1 MAEQKRFE
9 RLKAEDPLVIELA
22 SGKHEWWNTLV
33 SRLFEYP
40 ELSIQVRGDYLSVYY
55 RMGSLL
61 TIQLRNKE
69 VVCSIHYKY
78 LIDSHSPEYV
88 DVTPSGSD
96 LAVTHQKTC
105 NLVTSIL
112 EEKNFKR
119 IRSNIAALAGEEKR
133 IQSNL
138 VEINRRTL
146 LAAEIAF
153 NDSGTETDPEEEN
166 APSSGNT
173 RIDLVNYDKNHNKL
187 VFVELKQIFDK
198 RLYSDSKG
206 FKEVNEQIAK
216 YTAFAE
222 IHKDE
227 IIKAYNNVIEVKK
240 KLKLLPDSWAL
251 ASAKI
256 ERVETKPIL
265 AIAAYRQDIID
276 ALKVKVRKN
285 LNIDGL
291 AALYFFGSGVD
302 LNLAQDK
309 NKELNINN

>member
-1 MAEQKRFE
+1 MAAQKVFS
-9 RLKAEDPLVIELA
+9 RLRPNDPLVEELA
-22 SGKHEWWNTLV
+22 SGKHEWWNSLV

-61 TIQLRNKE
+61 TIRLRNKKI
-69 VVCSIHYKY
+69 VCSIHYKY

-96 LAVTHQKTC
+96 IDVTLPTC
-105 NLVTSIL
+105 KLVTSIL
-112 EEKNFKR
+112 EEENFKR

-138 VEINRRTL
+138 VELNRRTL
-146 LAAEIAF
+146 LDAEIAF
-153 NDSGTETDPEEEN
+153 TDSGATADPEE
-166 APSSGNT
+166 ADDPSSGST
-173 RIDLVNYDKNHNKL
+173 RIDLVNYDKNRNML

-206 FKEVNEQIAK
+206 FKEVNAQIAK
-216 YTAFAE
+216 YTVFAQKHE
-222 IHKDE
+222 PK
-227 IIKAYNNVIEVKK
+227 IIEAYNNVIAVKK
-240 KLKLLPDSWAL
+240 KLGLLPDSWTL

-256 ERVETKPIL
+256 ERVEPKPIL

-276 ALKVKVRKN
+276 ALKDKVRKD
-285 LNIDGL
+285 LNIEGL

-309 NKELNINN
+309 NKELNIKN

>member
-1 MAEQKRFE
+1 MASQKVFF
-9 RLKAEDPLVIELA
+9 RLGPNDPLVEELA

-33 SRLFEYP
+33 NRLLGYP

-61 TIQLRNKE
+61 TIRLRNKKL
-69 VVCSIHYKY
+69 VCSIHYKY
-78 LIDSHSPEYV
+78 LIGSHCPEYV

-96 LAVTHQKTC
+96 LAVTLPAC

-112 EEKNFKR
+112 EEENFKR

-138 VEINRRTL
+138 VEINRKTL
-146 LAAEIAF
+146 LDAEIAF
-153 NDSGTETDPEEEN
+153 TSSGAAADPEHADDPGSGT
-166 APSSGNT
+166 T
-173 RIDLVNYDKNHNKL
+173 RIDLVNLDKNRNML

-198 RLYSDSKG
+198 RLYSDSNG
-206 FKEVNEQIAK
+206 FKEVNEQIAR
-216 YTAFAE
+216 YTAFARD
-222 IHKDE
+222 HKEE
-227 IIKAYNNVIEVKK
+227 IIDAYNNVIAVKK
-240 KLKLLPDSWAL
+240 KLRLLPDSWAL

-256 ERVETKPIL
+256 KRVEPKPIL

-276 ALKVKVRKN
+276 AMKDKVTRD
-285 LNIDGL
+285 LNMDGL

-309 NKELNINN
+309 NKKLILKA

>member
-1 MAEQKRFE
+1 M
-9 RLKAEDPLVIELA
+9 
-22 SGKHEWWNTLV
+22 
-33 SRLFEYP
+33 
-40 ELSIQVRGDYLSVYY
+40 
-55 RMGSLL
+55 
-61 TIQLRNKE
+61 
-69 VVCSIHYKY
+69 
-78 LIDSHSPEYV
+78 
-88 DVTPSGSD
+88 
-96 LAVTHQKTC
+96 
-105 NLVTSIL
+105 
-112 EEKNFKR
+112 
-119 IRSNIAALAGEEKR
+119 
-133 IQSNL
+133 
-138 VEINRRTL
+138 
-146 LAAEIAF
+146 
-153 NDSGTETDPEEEN
+153 
-166 APSSGNT
+166 
-173 RIDLVNYDKNHNKL
+173 
-187 VFVELKQIFDK
+187 KQIFDK